1 MWGGSMPKFSREMED
16 KIIALFEQGKRNS
29 VISRELKIDRGTLPS
44 RRKVWEKRKQEE
56 EKTETEPEI
65 TIQHEQP
72 LEPQKYTQAYTDEL
86 VLSESA
92 KSRLKQLHTLLGSN
106 SMEAMIESIYV
117 DQLAAEKYRLEYV
130 ESMKEFFPGAEAP
143 VTFAKIIA
151 GEQGYSADLKDE
163 VELFRD
169 GYSEYRKTI
178 AELKAEAERQYDEGY
193 ENGKKYHALLVPC
206 VSCGMPITLTPGNE
220 IHGLILDFLREHRIA
235 HDDCIPRF
243 KRIFA

>member
-1 MWGGSMPKFSREMED
+1 MPKLAKDVED
-16 KIIALFEQGKRNS
+16 KIIELIDQGYKDAE
-29 VISRELKIDRGTLPS
+29 ISRKTGKHRTTIAD
-44 RRKVWEKRKQEE
+44 RRKEWEKRKQAQG
-56 EKTETEPEI
+56 KTETEPEI

-86 VLSESA
+86 VLSERA

-106 SMEAMIESIYV
+106 SMEAMIESVYV
-117 DQLAAEKYRLEYV
+117 DQLAAEKYRSEYV
-130 ESMKEFFPGAEAP
+130 EFMREGSGFEAP
-143 VTFAKIIA
+143 VTFAGIIA
-151 GEQGYSADLKDE
+151 QEQGYSADLKDE
-163 VELFRD
+163 LELFRD

>member
-1 MWGGSMPKFSREMED
+1 MRVGIMPKLAKDVED
-16 KIIALFEQGKRNS
+16 KIIELIDQGYKDAE
-29 VISRELKIDRGTLPS
+29 ISRKTGKHRTTIAD
-44 RRKVWEKRKQEE
+44 RRKAHEEQKQSE
-56 EKTETEPEI
+56 EKPEKGSEKN
-65 TIQHEQP
+65 IQQEQP
-72 LEPQKYTQAYTDEL
+72 LEPQKYMQAHTDEL
-86 VLSESA
+86 VFSESA
-92 KSRLKQLHTLLGSN
+92 KSRLRQLHALSGFN
-106 SMEAMIESIYV
+106 NMEAMIESIYV

-143 VTFAKIIA
+143 VTFAEIIA

-163 VELFRD
+163 LELFRD